1 MRTMNSSM
9 SDRLGRAMIGYLKDY
24 ELTTEIIFPK
34 DGTGFRGSEL
44 SGLLNR
50 DIYQQTSHKFME
62 M

>member
-1 MRTMNSSM
+1 M

>member
-1 MRTMNSSM
+1 
-9 SDRLGRAMIGYLKDY
+9 MIGYLKDY

-50 DIYQQTSHKFME
+50 DIYQQTSHKFMRCKRYAKYYGGGCHGNR
-62 M
+62 